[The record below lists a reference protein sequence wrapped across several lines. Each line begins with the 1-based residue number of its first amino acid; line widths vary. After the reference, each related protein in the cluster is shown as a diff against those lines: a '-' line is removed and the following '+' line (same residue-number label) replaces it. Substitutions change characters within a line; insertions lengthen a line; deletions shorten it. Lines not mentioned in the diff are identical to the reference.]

1 MRTDDPTLAID
12 SWIRSGL
19 PGRDAAER
27 RLRLIKRLAAH
38 IRSARGEYCE
48 LWSNRRFS
56 ETDLFRAAFSL
67 EVTAWQANPLDDMTL
82 LVTSGSLRGNEVREL
97 ARVWPTAL
105 DALRVLGDDGVR
117 CAREIVEE
125 WTVRLLIRE
134 EHPETHPA
142 AMEEAPRMLQDVI
155 ELADG
160 APGVVMWAHRL
171 VRRRNMVAE
180 LPGTAEGIEHS
191 GAFSSWRYSELL
203 KAAITAMTVEDRR
216 DLILAIP
223 ALADRKL
230 FGNLVGTDPDLYRAL
245 LERTVPETTHLEPLC
260 GEPSERM
267 IQMARELG
275 YSIPGDG

>member
-1 MRTDDPTLAID
+1 
-12 SWIRSGL
+12 
-19 PGRDAAER
+19 
-27 RLRLIKRLAAH
+27 
-38 IRSARGEYCE
+38 
-48 LWSNRRFS
+48 
-56 ETDLFRAAFSL
+56 
-67 EVTAWQANPLDDMTL
+67 
-82 LVTSGSLRGNEVREL
+82 
-97 ARVWPTAL
+97 
-105 DALRVLGDDGVR
+105 
-117 CAREIVEE
+117 
-125 WTVRLLIRE
+125 
-134 EHPETHPA
+134 
-142 AMEEAPRMLQDVI
+142 
-155 ELADG
+155 
-160 APGVVMWAHRL
+160 
-171 VRRRNMVAE
+171 MVAE